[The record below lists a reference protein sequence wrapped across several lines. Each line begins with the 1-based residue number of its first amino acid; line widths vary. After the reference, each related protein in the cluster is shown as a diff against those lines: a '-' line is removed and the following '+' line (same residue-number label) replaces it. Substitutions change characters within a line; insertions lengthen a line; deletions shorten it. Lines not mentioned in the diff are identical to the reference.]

1 MKKYVLIGLAVFLI
15 GSLGLVTLS
24 KEKIPPFVEMEVKG
38 VRIDPASQT
47 PVVILADKDG
57 KKALPIWIGLLE
69 ANAIDKELKQVS
81 SSRPMTHDLLH
92 SILKQTNVKVK
103 EIKIVD
109 LKEQTYYATLS
120 LILNKGGIEI
130 DARPSDAIILA
141 LKSKVPI
148 LVSAKV
154 LDQQGFALS
163 REEGMVERHGIRIQ
177 ELTPSLA
184 SHFNFK
190 GQKGVLVSEVLTG
203 SIPETSGIR
212 AGDIIT
218 KINQTE
224 VGSIQEF
231 EEMFDTLKIGST
243 IHILLF
249 RDEKFQEVNFSL
261 KP

>member
-1 MKKYVLIGLAVFLI
+1 MKKYILIGLAVLLI
-15 GSLGLVTLS
+15 ASFGLVTLS
-24 KEKIPPFVEMEVKG
+24 KEKTPLFIEMEVKG

-69 ANAIDKELKQVS
+69 ANAIDKELKQAS
-81 SSRPMTHDLLH
+81 SPRPMTHDLLH

-109 LKEQTYYATLS
+109 LKEQTYYATLF
-120 LILNKGGIEI
+120 LILNKGLVEV

-154 LDQQGFALS
+154 LDQQGFTLS
-163 REEGMVERHGIRIQ
+163 REEGIRERHGIRIQ
-177 ELTPSLA
+177 ELTSSLA

-203 SIPETSGIR
+203 SIPEASGIK

-218 KINQTE
+218 KINSKE
-224 VGSIQEF
+224 VGSLQEF
-231 EEMFDTLKIGST
+231 EEMFDMVKAGST
-243 IHILLF
+243 VRILLF
-249 RDEKFQEVNFSL
+249 RDEKFQEVNLSL

>member
-1 MKKYVLIGLAVFLI
+1 MKKYIMIGLVVVLI

-24 KEKIPPFVEMEVKG
+24 KEKASSFVEMEVKG

-47 PVVILADKDG
+47 PVVILSDKEG
-57 KKALPIWIGLLE
+57 KKGLPIWIGLLE
-69 ANAIDKELKQVS
+69 ATAIDKELKQVS
-81 SSRPMTHDLLH
+81 SPRPMTHDLLH
-92 SILKQTNVKVK
+92 SILKQTQVTVK

-109 LKEQTYYATLS
+109 LKEQTYYATLH
-120 LILNKGGIEI
+120 LLLNKKLIEI

-154 LDQQGFALS
+154 LDQQGLTLS

-177 ELTPSLA
+177 ELTPSLS

-190 GQKGVLVSEVLTG
+190 GQKGVLVSEVLSG
-203 SIPETSGIR
+203 SIPEVSGIK

-218 KINQTE
+218 KINQKE
-224 VGSIQEF
+224 VGSVQEF
-231 EEMFDTLKIGST
+231 EEIFDSLKAGSS
-243 IHILLF
+243 IRILLF
-249 RDEKFQEVNFSL
+249 RNEKFQEANLTL

>member
-1 MKKYVLIGLAVFLI
+1 MKKYILMVLAVLLI
-15 GSLGLVTLS
+15 ASMGLVTLS
-24 KEKIPPFVEMEVKG
+24 KEKPLPFVEMEVKG
-38 VRIDPASQT
+38 VRIDPVSQS

-57 KKALPIWIGLLE
+57 KKALPIWVGLPE

-81 SSRPMTHDLLH
+81 SQRPMTHDLLH
-92 SILKQTNVKVK
+92 SILKQTQVTVKEVKV
-103 EIKIVD
+103 VD
-109 LKEQTYYATLS
+109 LKEQTYYATLY
-120 LILNKGGIEI
+120 LTLNKKLIEI

-154 LDQQGFALS
+154 LDQQGFTLS

-177 ELTPSLA
+177 ELTPSLS

-190 GQKGVLVSEVLTG
+190 GQKGVLVSEVLSG
-203 SIPETSGIR
+203 SAPETSGIK

-218 KINQTE
+218 KINQKE

-231 EEMFDTLKIGST
+231 EETFDKVKTGST
-243 IHILLF
+243 IRIQIF
-249 RDEKFQEVNFSL
+249 RDEKFQEVNLTL